1 MRFQLDP
8 FHAHYRPS
16 AWLLWKWKYTEPRMM
31 IILSYIAI
39 YNRDTNEHVS
49 SASVSNVGMSFVML
63 IIKQH
68 LRLEIAMRK
77 FFNIGYGNY
86 WNLCWAKSLNAA
98 END

>member
-1 MRFQLDP
+1 
-8 FHAHYRPS
+8 
-16 AWLLWKWKYTEPRMM
+16 MM

-86 WNLCWAKSLNAA
+86 
-98 END
+98 